1 MGIKSGDSNMV
12 PLLRIHHSNNH
23 IPNLPF
29 TSSNSGSPV
38 SLERVPNSK
47 MNVPTPAVHVMLVS
61 PTGTP
66 FRRFTVPY
74 GIPVGVSNAAIR
86 RRATSS
92 ANRSSGPLQGHPG
105 STATPALC
113 RQQ

>member
-1 MGIKSGDSNMV
+1 MV
-12 PLLRIHHSNNH
+12 PRCYAYTKTTTNH
-23 IPNLPF
+23 VPSVPF

-38 SLERVPNSK
+38 SLDRVPNSR

-74 GIPVGVSNAAIR
+74 GIPVGVSNAASR

-92 ANRSSGPLQGHPG
+92 ANRSSGPLQGQPG
-105 STATPALC
+105 STSTPALC
-113 RQQ
+113 RQQQAL